1 MTCVC
6 CGSATVTERSKV
18 TARLRAVPLP
28 APRAAVQGAQR
39 RNGTRRGCGS
49 SWHVDETC
57 LKFCGRW
64 CSLCRAIDRDGNLI
78 DAMLNEHRDMKK
90 AFFSSARAVMS
101 FRPDRVTK
109 AGTAEGSG
117 NNLYVTA
124 TMAQEVAL
132 EIMQKARL
140 SLFL

>member
-1 MTCVC
+1 
-6 CGSATVTERSKV
+6 
-18 TARLRAVPLP
+18 
-28 APRAAVQGAQR
+28 
-39 RNGTRRGCGS
+39 
-49 SWHVDETC
+49 
-57 LKFCGRW
+57 
-64 CSLCRAIDRDGNLI
+64 
-78 DAMLNEHRDMKK
+78 MLNEHRDMKK

-101 FRPDRVTK
+101 FRPGRVTK

-140 SLFL
+140 SWFL